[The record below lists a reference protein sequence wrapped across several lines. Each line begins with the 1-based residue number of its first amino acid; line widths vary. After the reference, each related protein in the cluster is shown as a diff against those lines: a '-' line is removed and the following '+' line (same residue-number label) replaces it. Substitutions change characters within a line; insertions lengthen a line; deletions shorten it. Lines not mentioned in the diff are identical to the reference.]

1 MRSSL
6 PSNADI
12 ITRFVSFKYQN
23 FTFCRLLKLDEG
35 IENILRVFTSL
46 AYSTEHHGT
55 R

>member
-23 FTFCRLLKLDEG
+23 FSFCRLLKLEG
-35 IENILRVFTSL
+35 IENILRVFISL